1 MPAAAGQAPSAQ
13 ASWRP
18 LVRLAGIVDVVGPR
32 ADGRLVV
39 ATRAGLYL
47 LRPGRV
53 PEAFARGQGGYVPE
67 GGEPYIALSPD
78 RRVPGAGCAFVRDD
92 IYALDVSSSPGV
104 VRIDRHGRAGGFAD
118 LPSGAFPSGIAFD
131 LGGAFGYRLLV
142 TTVIGETTTLYAID
156 CRGRMTPLTR
166 GGPRVEGGIAV
177 APKSFGKFAGDLLA
191 PDENSGRIFAF
202 GPKGGVAFVVDSRL
216 PAGADIGVEGIGF
229 VPPVLAAAL
238 LPTSRISARPALR
251 RRATTTSSYSAVG
264 ISLARGWSPVTS
276 SWRPRQE
283 RERSPSAVPA
293 AAPSA
298 RSPPAPPPPTAKATS
313 HSRQEPARN
322 RVPILDRT
330 DAPPRHGKDGIVG

>member
-1 MPAAAGQAPSAQ
+1 MTVIPGGRFTAATVCVALLAAMPAAAGQAPSAR

-18 LVRLAGIVDVVGPR
+18 LVKLAGIVDVVGPR

-53 PEAFARGQGGYVPE
+53 PEAFARGQGGYAPE
-67 GGEPYIALSPD
+67 GGEPYIALSLD

-92 IYALDVSSSPGV
+92 IYALDASSSPGV
-104 VRIDRHGRAGGFAD
+104 VRIDRRGRAGRFAE
-118 LPSGAFPSGIAFD
+118 LPSGAFPSGIAYD
-131 LGGAFGYRLLV
+131 NGGAFGYRLLV

-191 PDENSGRIFAF
+191 ADENSGRIFAF

-229 VPPVLAAAL
+229 VPHGLGRGAAAYFADLGAPGSPTEGNDNL
-238 LPTSRISARPALR
+238 LVLRGGDLARARFVAGDLVVATEAGARTIAVRCAVRCTIRQVAAGP
-251 RRATTTSSYSAVG
+251 TTTHG
-264 ISLARGWSPVTS
+264 EGHITF
-276 SWRPRQE
+276 
-283 RERSPSAVPA
+283 VPGA
-293 AAPSA
+293 S
-298 RSPPAPPPPTAKATS
+298 
-313 HSRQEPARN
+313 
-322 RVPILDRT
+322 
-330 DAPPRHGKDGIVG
+330 